1 MAELQ
6 PQPYLDFAKG
16 LAYEAG
22 DIMREYFDPK
32 AQRKQIK
39 PDGSPVTIA
48 DLEINRLVIRRVAE
62 QFPNDGVVGEEES
75 TDVYGSDKHL
85 WVCDPIDGTA
95 AFTWGVPTAMFS
107 LAMLVYGRP
116 EIGVAYEPV
125 TDRLYWAVR
134 GHGAYVNGKPIR
146 VNADSLATGTL
157 AISSTMTDLY
167 GNPYYQE
174 LYQRGVAMAPI
185 YGTVFSAASIA
196 DGRLIGNITSSAK
209 NHDIAAGQ
217 VIIDEAGGMI
227 TDLAGKPLDYTRPFK
242 GFIISN
248 GVVHDELLACV
259 RQFQK

>member
-107 LAMLVYGRP
+107 LALLIDGRP
-116 EIGVAYEPV
+116 EIGVTYEPV

-134 GHGAYVNGKPIR
+134 GLGAYLNNKLIKVNT
-146 VNADSLATGTL
+146 NSLETGTL
-157 AISSTMTDLY
+157 AASSTPSHF
-167 GNPYYQE
+167 NRPYYQE
-174 LYQRGVAMAPI
+174 LQRHSVAMAPI
-185 YGTVFSAASIA
+185 CGIVFSSASIA
-196 DGRLIGNITSSAK
+196 EGRSVGKITEGGK
-209 NHDIAAGQ
+209 NHDIAASQ
-217 VIIDEAGGMI
+217 VIIDEAGGKI
-227 TDLAGKPLDYTRPFK
+227 TDLAGKPLDYTKPFK
-242 GFIISN
+242 GFVVSN
-248 GVVHDELLACV
+248 GVVHDELLKYL
-259 RQFQK
+259 R